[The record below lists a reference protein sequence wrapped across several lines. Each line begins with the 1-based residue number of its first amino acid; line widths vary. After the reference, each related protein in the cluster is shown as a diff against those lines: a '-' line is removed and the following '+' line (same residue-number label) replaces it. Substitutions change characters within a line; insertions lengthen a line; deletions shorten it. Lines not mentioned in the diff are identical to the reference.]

1 MEPDNLRLAWL
12 KAIKGKRDKDV
23 VLKFRENLEANLERL
38 ATFLFSGEK
47 VWGPYYS
54 FTIFDPKER
63 IIKVAPLE
71 DRIAH
76 HAIMIICEPIFDSF
90 QIHDSYACRKG
101 KGQHLALF
109 RAVEFSQKNEWYLKC
124 DVRKYFDSVS
134 HSVLLEL
141 LEQRFKDKIL
151 LETFT
156 NLVESYHFQPGRG
169 IPIGNLTSQFFANH
183 YLGELD
189 KYVKRALGVKAYIR
203 YMDDF
208 VVWGRHDELR
218 NVHKLIEEFCCE
230 KLSLEL
236 KPVQLNRTSMGVPF
250 LGMRVYPCSIRLSHR
265 ARYRFRKK
273 VQKNV
278 SELGLGVLSVSEF
291 GAKMNSLIAFIRFA
305 KSLSFRLRVFRDNG
319 ICP

>member
-1 MEPDNLRLAWL
+1 M

-23 VLKFRENLEANLERL
+23 VLKYRENLDANLERL
-38 ATFLFSGEK
+38 ASSLFSGEK

-76 HAIMIICEPIFDSF
+76 HAIMNVCEPIFDAF
-90 QIHDSYACRKG
+90 QIHDSYACRKD
-101 KGQHLALF
+101 KGQQRALF
-109 RAVEFSQKNEWYLKC
+109 RSVEFSRKNKWYLKC

-141 LEQRFKDKIL
+141 LERRFKDKNL

-156 NLVESYHFQPGRG
+156 NLIESYHFMPGQG

-183 YLGELD
+183 YLGQLD
-189 KYVKRALGVKAYIR
+189 YYVKRTLNVKAYVR

-208 VVWGRHDELR
+208 IFWGSHDELHR
-218 NVHKLIEEFCCE
+218 IHELTEKFCTE
-230 KLSLEL
+230 QLFLNL
-236 KPVQLNRTSMGVPF
+236 KPVQLNRTDRGMPF
-250 LGMRVYPCSIRLSHR
+250 LGLRVYPNSIRLSHR
-265 ARYRFRKK
+265 ARYRFRDK
-273 VQKNV
+273 VKENV
-278 SELGLGVLSVSEF
+278 SDLSSGVLSVSDF
-291 GAKMNSLIAFIRFA
+291 SAKMNSLIAFIRFA
-305 KSLSFRLRVFRDNG
+305 KSLSFCQRVFRDNG

>member
-23 VLKFRENLEANLERL
+23 VLKYREDLDANLEQL
-38 ATFLFSGEK
+38 AFSLYSGEK

-54 FTIFDPKER
+54 FTIYDPKER

-76 HAIMIICEPIFDSF
+76 HAIMNICEPIFDSF
-90 QIHDSYACRKG
+90 QIQDSYACRKN

-109 RAVEFSQKNEWYLKC
+109 RAVEFSQQYEWYLKC
-124 DVRKYFDSVS
+124 DVRKYFDRVS
-134 HSVLLEL
+134 HSILLEL
-141 LEQRFKDKIL
+141 LERRFKDRTL

-156 NLVESYHFQPGRG
+156 NLVESYHFQPGQG

-183 YLGELD
+183 YLGQLD
-189 KYVKRALGVKAYIR
+189 KYIKRALGIQAYIR

-208 VVWGRHDELR
+208 VVWGRHEELR
-218 NVHKLIEEFCCE
+218 NVHKLIEEFCRE

-265 ARYRFRKK
+265 ARCRFREK

>member
-23 VLKFRENLEANLERL
+23 VLKYREDLDANLEQL
-38 ATFLFSGEK
+38 AFSLYSGEK

-54 FTIFDPKER
+54 FTIYDPKER

-76 HAIMIICEPIFDSF
+76 HAIMNICEPIFDSF
-90 QIHDSYACRKG
+90 QIQDSYACRKN

-109 RAVEFSQKNEWYLKC
+109 RAVEFSQQYEWYLKC

-141 LEQRFKDKIL
+141 LERRFKDRTL

-183 YLGELD
+183 YLGQLD
-189 KYVKRALGVKAYIR
+189 YYVKRTLGVRPYIR

-208 VVWGRHDELR
+208 VVWGQHEELR
-218 NVHKLIEEFCCE
+218 DIHKLIEEFCCE
-230 KLSLEL
+230 KLFLEL

-250 LGMRVYPCSIRLSHR
+250 LGMRVYPRSIRLSHR
-265 ARYRFRKK
+265 ARYRFREK

-278 SELGLGVLSVSEF
+278 SELGSRVLSVSEF